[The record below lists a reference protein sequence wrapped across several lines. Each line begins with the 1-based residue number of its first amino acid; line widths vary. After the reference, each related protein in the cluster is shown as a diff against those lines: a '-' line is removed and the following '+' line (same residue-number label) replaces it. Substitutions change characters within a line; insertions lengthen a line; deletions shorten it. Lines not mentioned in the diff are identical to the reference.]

1 MSLDLNP
8 RQRAMLRE
16 MGVRVWWPLPS
27 ALPPD
32 QTAAQTIA
40 DSAVD
45 TRSATKKPVNSL
57 AEQRD
62 PQAPA
67 PGLGTVSSMDWSEL
81 RQAIARC
88 QACGLC
94 AGRRAPVFGADAR
107 QRADW
112 LVLGEPVD
120 ADEERAGE
128 PFAGAAGALLDNM
141 LRAVGVSRRAGAG
154 TPAPAES
161 AYVTNCVK
169 CRPGAARNPQAAEL
183 QACEHF
189 LRRELTLVQ
198 PKVIL
203 ALGRFAA
210 QTVLQ
215 GSAPELAATPL
226 GKLRGT
232 VHRYQGIAV
241 VVSYA
246 PTSLLRNPLDK
257 ARAWADL
264 CLARHTLSTMSR

>member
-1 MSLDLNP
+1 MSLDLDP
-8 RQRAMLRE
+8 RQRAMLLE
-16 MGVRVWWPLPS
+16 MGVRVWWPLTVAS
-27 ALPPD
+27 PPD
-32 QTAAQTIA
+32 HIATQTIA
-40 DSAVD
+40 ANAVN
-45 TRSATKKPVNSL
+45 TGSATKTLVNSPR
-57 AEQRD
+57 EQADRK
-62 PQAPA
+62 AA
-67 PGLGTVSSMDWSEL
+67 AHGLDGVASMDWAAL
-81 RQAIARC
+81 RLAITQC

-94 AGRRAPVFGADAR
+94 EGRRAPVFGADAR

-120 ADEERAGE
+120 EEEERCGAA
-128 PFAGAAGALLDNM
+128 FAGAAGELLDNM
-141 LRAVGVSRRAGAG
+141 LRAVGVSRRPGAG
-154 TPAPAES
+154 EPAPAES

-169 CRPGAARNPQAAEL
+169 CRPAAPRNPRAAEL
-183 QACEHF
+183 QTCENF
-189 LRRELTLVQ
+189 LRRELALVQ

-215 GSAPELAATPL
+215 GGAPELATTPL

-246 PTSLLRNPLDK
+246 PTWLLRNPLDK

-264 CLARHTLSTMSR
+264 CLARQTLSTMQR